1 MSVSLNKNNAKF
13 AKYSKSIIV
22 PVQNGLQ
29 RFSNNILIKSLVSGF
44 VSAMPIVLV
53 SSFFILIYAIPEAIS
68 DYLASG
74 LNHTFNG
81 FKAFAVRAYQ
91 FTYGILGL
99 VVTGN
104 IARAMMEELNNRL
117 PFNKKVKTFN
127 VLITAMIAYF
137 IMSAIPVFGSDAG
150 LIPGDPAKDS
160 WFSGIIWD
168 QMGAQGI
175 LPGIVIGLT
184 TPWIFYF
191 CYKWNIT
198 IRMPKA
204 VPGVISQSFLSII
217 PFAINVLFW
226 SAISY
231 LFIATLGQPFI
242 PWFFAQLS
250 GFIPQL
256 QHNGQVITLDQFKA
270 LGNTEAGIVEQ
281 KLIAQGA
288 LNSFSNSYGM
298 IVLFRFLE
306 TFSWF
311 MGVHPEAI
319 QGVFESIMAINQEMN
334 LVFASSN
341 INDSFAFVNSL
352 MGPTGNMGGTGSTFV
367 VPIICLLFCRST
379 QSKVAGKSSIIPVAF
394 QVNEPILFGQPIV
407 LNPYFLFPFIFVP
420 MMNSVVAKLFVD
432 YFGLQAA
439 SIDLP
444 WAIPWFIRG
453 PIAQFGQPMVFLLLL
468 INFLTAF
475 FVYLPFVLM
484 YDKSLVK
491 LEIEKVGKEHFIS
504 MNGMQYQLNKFLSYD
519 NNSYKTY
526 KHDKKELSSVRET
539 MSIDQYEI
547 AKIELLNTY
556 NTLTINNLYKI
567 FLKIQSS
574 KIIKANEKYNEKVLS
589 VTEQLDKNVEKMN
602 SYNNKIDAKILRIKE
617 KEEILEKS
625 YSTKINEILNKKK
638 TNPKTFVLKDD
649 FAVDH
654 EILLK
659 KIDLDYEIRKNII
672 LRKRSKLND
681 EKQKYL
687 ENIKNLKAEFNKFKQ
702 DSKNSHNESLTKIN
716 ESLAIYK
723 NPYKL
728 VNVDEDV
735 KDVGILAE
743 DNETNIKD
751 LKNLNVLVLCI
762 GAGTS
767 AMLASA
773 INDGAKTISTHS
785 IKASAL
791 AYDSYKEAL
800 EGVDLIITSPQLGAY
815 LSTIQ
820 ADAKPYNIKVVPT
833 KGKQYIDLSNNSKE
847 AANFVISQ
855 FDVATSSDDK
865 QKGMKNG
872 KL

>member
-1 MSVSLNKNNAKF
+1 
-13 AKYSKSIIV
+13 
-22 PVQNGLQ
+22 
-29 RFSNNILIKSLVSGF
+29 
-44 VSAMPIVLV
+44 
-53 SSFFILIYAIPEAIS
+53 
-68 DYLASG
+68 
-74 LNHTFNG
+74 
-81 FKAFAVRAYQ
+81 
-91 FTYGILGL
+91 
-99 VVTGN
+99 
-104 IARAMMEELNNRL
+104 
-117 PFNKKVKTFN
+117 
-127 VLITAMIAYF
+127 
-137 IMSAIPVFGSDAG
+137 
-150 LIPGDPAKDS
+150 
-160 WFSGIIWD
+160 
-168 QMGAQGI
+168 
-175 LPGIVIGLT
+175 
-184 TPWIFYF
+184 
-191 CYKWNIT
+191 
-198 IRMPKA
+198 
-204 VPGVISQSFLSII
+204 
-217 PFAINVLFW
+217 
-226 SAISY
+226 
-231 LFIATLGQPFI
+231 
-242 PWFFAQLS
+242 
-250 GFIPQL
+250 
-256 QHNGQVITLDQFKA
+256 
-270 LGNTEAGIVEQ
+270 
-281 KLIAQGA
+281 
-288 LNSFSNSYGM
+288 
-298 IVLFRFLE
+298 
-306 TFSWF
+306 
-311 MGVHPEAI
+311 
-319 QGVFESIMAINQEMN
+319 
-334 LVFASSN
+334 
-341 INDSFAFVNSL
+341 
-352 MGPTGNMGGTGSTFV
+352 
-367 VPIICLLFCRST
+367 
-379 QSKVAGKSSIIPVAF
+379 
-394 QVNEPILFGQPIV
+394 
-407 LNPYFLFPFIFVP
+407 
-420 MMNSVVAKLFVD
+420 
-432 YFGLQAA
+432 
-439 SIDLP
+439 
-444 WAIPWFIRG
+444 
-453 PIAQFGQPMVFLLLL
+453 
-468 INFLTAF
+468 
-475 FVYLPFVLM
+475 
-484 YDKSLVK
+484 
-491 LEIEKVGKEHFIS
+491 
-504 MNGMQYQLNKFLSYD
+504 
-519 NNSYKTY
+519 
-526 KHDKKELSSVRET
+526 
-539 MSIDQYEI
+539 
-547 AKIELLNTY
+547 
-556 NTLTINNLYKI
+556 
-567 FLKIQSS
+567 
-574 KIIKANEKYNEKVLS
+574 
-589 VTEQLDKNVEKMN
+589 
-602 SYNNKIDAKILRIKE
+602 E